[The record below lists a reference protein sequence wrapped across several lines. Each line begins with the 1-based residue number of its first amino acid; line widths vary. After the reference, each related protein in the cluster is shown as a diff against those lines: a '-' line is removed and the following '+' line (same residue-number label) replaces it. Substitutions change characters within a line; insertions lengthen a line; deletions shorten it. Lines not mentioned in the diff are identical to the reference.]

1 MVGLVRCVT
10 ISILFSDL
18 LKSWGEECD
27 GTHMLP
33 QGHSRSVHMYLRG
46 RARPISA
53 RACVIDIYI
62 DIGGSMGFSVLCAT
76 TRVSVCDSVSMGKD
90 HFRGAPELC

>member
-1 MVGLVRCVT
+1 MFGLVRCVPV
-10 ISILFSDL
+10 SILFSDL

-53 RACVIDIYI
+53 RACVIGIHI
-62 DIGGSMGFSVLCAT
+62 DIGGSMGLSMLCAT
-76 TRVSVCDSVSMGKD
+76 TCVSSM
-90 HFRGAPELC
+90 